1 MAGKRSGRLR
11 IVTDETFVTP
21 GRLAVSPSIRRE
33 ARTILPT
40 EYAQFDMQLFVD
52 EKNGHEHVA
61 LVLGDVDAASAP
73 TGTRPP
79 LVRIHSECLT
89 GDALGS
95 RRCDC
100 GDQLRASQRAI
111 AAEGRGVIIYVR
123 GHEGR
128 GIGLTGKLKA
138 YELQDSGLDTVD
150 ANHRLG
156 FPVDARDYAAVAAI
170 LAQLNVPQLR
180 LLSSNRAK
188 FDALTELGVDVVS
201 RVPLIVAEHPE
212 NIHYLSTKRD
222 RMGHDRP
229 LETDQVWSELLEG
242 RISPEHALTADAQ
255 ELVSR
260 YGPLL
265 AAGSQLVLAQLG
277 QSADG
282 FIAARTGDSNF
293 VTGPA
298 DREHLQRLRALVDA
312 VVVGVGTVGSD
323 DCRLTVRDVE
333 GPNPVRVVLDP
344 AARAPVGSVVFTDG
358 AAPTMWFIG
367 PDAEAPKGMPDQVEI
382 VRLPVKTTASGIRF
396 DPAVVLIALAERGLG
411 RVLVEGGGRIVSA
424 FLSAG
429 VLDRLFLTTAPVLI
443 GDGVPGLRFSG
454 SDKLSD
460 ALRAPARRFL
470 FGADTCM
477 EFDLASI
484 RKAR

>member
-1 MAGKRSGRLR
+1 M
-11 IVTDETFVTP
+11 TDETFVTQA
-21 GRLAVSPSIRRE
+21 RLVGNPSIRRE
-33 ARTILPT
+33 AHTVLPT

-52 EKNGHEHVA
+52 EESGHEHVV
-61 LVLGDVDAASAP
+61 LVLGDVAAPSAP
-73 TGTRPP
+73 TTARPP
-79 LVRIHSECLT
+79 LVRVHSECLT

-138 YELQDSGLDTVD
+138 YELQDSGLNTVD

-156 FPVDARDYAAVAAI
+156 YPADARDYAAAAAI
-170 LAQLNVPQLR
+170 LTELNVRQLR
-180 LLSSNRAK
+180 LLSSNHAT
-188 FDALTELGVDVVS
+188 FDAPTDLGVDVVS
-201 RVPLIVAEHPE
+201 RVPLIVSEHPE
-212 NIHYLSTKRD
+212 NVQYLSAKRD
-222 RMGHDRP
+222 RMGHVRP
-229 LETDQVWSELLEG
+229 LETERAWAELLGG
-242 RISPEHALTADAQ
+242 RITPEHALTADAQ

-265 AAGSQLVLAQLG
+265 AAGSRLVLAQLG

-282 FIAARTGDSNF
+282 FIAARTGDSDF
-293 VTGPA
+293 VTGPE
-298 DREHLQRLRALVDA
+298 DRAHLHRLRALVDA
-312 VVVGVGTVGSD
+312 VVVGVGTVD
-323 DCRLTVRDVE
+323 ADNCRLTVRSVE
-333 GPNPVRVVLDP
+333 GPNPLRVVLDP
-344 AARAPVGSVVFTDG
+344 TARAPVVSAVFTDG
-358 AAPTMWFIG
+358 AGPTMWFIG
-367 PDAEAPKGMPDQVEI
+367 PDADAPDGMPEQVEI
-382 VRLPVKTTASGIRF
+382 VRLPVKSTTSGLHF
-396 DPAVVLIALAERGLG
+396 DPAVILIALAERGLG
-411 RVLVEGGGRIVSA
+411 RILVEGGGRIVSA
-424 FLSAG
+424 FLAAG

-443 GDGVPGLRFSG
+443 GDGIPGLRFSG

-477 EFDLASI
+477 EFDLASV
-484 RKAR
+484 RNAP

>member
-1 MAGKRSGRLR
+1 M
-11 IVTDETFVTP
+11 TDETFVTTE
-21 GRLAVSPSIRRE
+21 RLPAKPIIRRE
-33 ARTILPT
+33 ARTVLPT
-40 EYAQFDMQLFVD
+40 EYAQFDMHLFVD
-52 EKNGHEHVA
+52 PESGHEHVA
-61 LVLGDVDAASAP
+61 LVLGNVDAASSPAGP
-73 TGTRPP
+73 RPP
-79 LVRIHSECLT
+79 LVRVHSECLT

-100 GDQLRASQRAI
+100 GDQLRAAQRAV

-150 ANHRLG
+150 ANHKLG
-156 FPVDARDYAAVAAI
+156 FPADARDYAAAAAI
-170 LAQLNVPQLR
+170 LTELNVPKLR
-180 LLSSNRAK
+180 LLSSNTTK
-188 FDALTELGVDVVS
+188 MDALTTLGIDVVS

-212 NIHYLSTKRD
+212 NVHYLNTKRD

-229 LETDQVWSELLEG
+229 LEAEQAWAEMLEG
-242 RISPEHALTADAQ
+242 RVGPEHALTAEAQ

-293 VTGPA
+293 VTGEA
-298 DREHLQRLRALVDA
+298 DREHLHRLRALVNA
-312 VVVGVGTVGSD
+312 VVVGVGTVAAD
-323 DCRLTVRDVE
+323 DCRLTVRSVA

-344 AARAPVGSVVFTDG
+344 AGRMPTGSKLLRDG
-358 AAPTMWFIG
+358 DATTLWCIG
-367 PDAEAPKGMPDQVEI
+367 PDADTPAGLAGHVEI
-382 VRLPVKTTASGIRF
+382 LRLPVKATTEGPHFS
-396 DPAVVLIALAERGLG
+396 PAVVLIALAERGLG
-411 RVLVEGGGRIVSA
+411 RVLIEGGGRTVSE

-429 VLDRLFLTTAPVLI
+429 VLDRLFLTIAPILI
-443 GDGVPGLRFSG
+443 GDGVPGLRFCG

-460 ALRAPARRFL
+460 ALRAPSRRYL

-484 RKAR
+484 RNAP